1 MKEIKMELDQII
13 KIYIDEK
20 QNYYR
25 LLASKTDELLSAIF
39 KTHHIVPHSITFRE
53 KDPIK
58 LKEKIN
64 KAGKTYLT
72 PLDDITDLAG
82 VRVIT
87 YFPSDVDKILPLIKN
102 EFVVDT
108 ANSIDK
114 RRASD
119 PSVFG
124 YSSLHLVVSFT
135 EARLKLPEYATFSD
149 MKCEI
154 QVRTILQHAW
164 AEIEH
169 DIVYKSHE
177 DIPFE
182 LRRRF
187 ASLAGLLEIADREF
201 EALKVDEAKVRK
213 EIKNTIGKDNIDI
226 PIDLDSLRFYM
237 QKYHKVDH
245 VIDVNLRGLIKL
257 VNAKK
262 ISTLRELSAIFLP
275 RILREA
281 DVEVKKYK
289 RVDSCGLGQ
298 AKNCD
303 LRYFI
308 AIAIYLNIPITE
320 VLKYA
325 NCPALD
331 KDRKNK
337 RKQSNNLTKAS
348 T

>member
-1 MKEIKMELDQII
+1 MEVDQII
-13 KIYIDEK
+13 KTYIDEK
-20 QNYYR
+20 QNSYR
-25 LLASKTDELLSAIF
+25 LLASKTNELLSAIF
-39 KTHHIVPHSITFRE
+39 KTNHIVPHSITFRE
-53 KDPIK
+53 KDPVK
-58 LKEKIN
+58 LKEKIVRN
-64 KAGKTYLT
+64 GKAYIT
-72 PLDDITDLAG
+72 PLDEITDLAG

-102 EFVVDT
+102 DFIVDI

-119 PSVFG
+119 PSMFG
-124 YSSLHLVVSFT
+124 YASLHLIVSFT
-135 EARLKLPEYATFSD
+135 EARLKLPEYATFKD

-201 EALKVDEAKVRK
+201 EALKADEAKVRK

-237 QKYHKVDH
+237 QKYHKVAHIFND
-245 VIDVNLRGLIKL
+245 NLRGLIKL
-257 VNAKK
+257 VNAKN
-262 ISTLRELSAIFLP
+262 ITTLRELSDIFSD
-275 RILREA
+275 RILKDA
-281 DVEVKKYK
+281 DVEVKKYI
-289 RVDSCGLGQ
+289 RASCGDGPI
-298 AKNCD
+298 KDCD

-308 AIAIYLNIPITE
+308 AIAIYFKIPINE
-320 VLKYA
+320 ALMYA

-331 KDRKNK
+331 KDIKNK
-337 RKQSNNLTKAS
+337 RKKSNNLTKAS